1 MNEIDLYEISDW
13 GANLECYISLSYNS
27 HPMASNILYAN
38 FNTLTA
44 NFSLCFHLTE
54 RTVFL
59 YEKLLGKYKTVFNSH
74 TERKYILLSKK
85 YQIDYKNQM
94 LHALM
99 CETLPLSE
107 INLSEQ
113 ELSCCTHALSS
124 NPHKCVMNFLKQNEK
139 LINNIAL
146 SQNSSDHA
154 IDLLEGR
161 IDWWFASSN
170 TNEKITTRFI
180 EQKSKLS
187 GFRLSRNSSDEA
199 VHILLNERYG
209 AISWNFFCENPNDHA
224 VDHIISI
231 ISENRNDARIVWHML
246 CKNKNP
252 RVLDILRNN
261 KDKIVWKDFL
271 KNPLCFSYNYEMM
284 RKRCMPIKDE
294 INDIFMR
301 PEIVMATI
309 ERERC
314 GDESDFEVMK
324 RINR

>member
-1 MNEIDLYEISDW
+1 MNEIDLYEISKW
-13 GANLECYISLSYNS
+13 GENLEYYISLSYNS
-27 HPMASNILYAN
+27 HPMATNILHAN

-59 YEKLLGKYKTVFNSH
+59 CEKLLSKYKTLNSH

-85 YQIDYKNQM
+85 YQQIDYNNQM
-94 LHALM
+94 LHALL

-113 ELSCCTHALSS
+113 EMSWCTYALSS
-124 NPHKCVMNFLKQNEK
+124 NPHKCVMDFLKQNEK
-139 LINNIAL
+139 FINNIAL

-154 IDLLEGR
+154 IDVLEGR

-170 TNEKITTRFI
+170 TNQKITARFI
-180 EQKSKLS
+180 EQKGKLS

-209 AISWNFFCENPNDHA
+209 AICWNYFCQNPNDHA

-231 ISENRNDARIVWHML
+231 ISHNRDDPRVVWHML
-246 CKNKNP
+246 CKNENP
-252 RVLDILRNN
+252 RALDILRNN
-261 KDKIVWKDFL
+261 KDKIVWREFL
-271 KNPLCFSYNYEMM
+271 KNPICFSYNYEMM
-284 RKRCMPIKDE
+284 RKRCMPIKKE
-294 INDIFMR
+294 INDIFML
-301 PEIVMATI
+301 PENVMATI

-324 RINR
+324 RINA